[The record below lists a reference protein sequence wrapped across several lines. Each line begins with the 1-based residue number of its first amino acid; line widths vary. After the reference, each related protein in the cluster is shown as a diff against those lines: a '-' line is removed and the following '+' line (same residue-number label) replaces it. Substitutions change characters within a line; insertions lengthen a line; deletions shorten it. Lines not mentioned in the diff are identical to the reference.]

1 MVSTK
6 RSAIALARGA
16 RTGVRMILASTA
28 VKTGI
33 EGSGER
39 GVVVADQDREERVAA
54 SRSVSGLRAC

>member
-1 MVSTK
+1 
-6 RSAIALARGA
+6 
-16 RTGVRMILASTA
+16 MILASTA